1 MAVHQHIVFGTV
13 LNMALIENYDLEEK
27 IVNHN
32 SVDSFYN
39 GNRLDQ
45 HGYWIG
51 VRIDTLKDGENT
63 SLDDV
68 LATFKEQ
75 EVAHRE
81 LFNTLLTQFKKDKA
95 IESICQE
102 EFNAL
107 IGQLKEPSMLF
118 IPETE

>member
-51 VRIDTLKDGENT
+51 VRIDTLKDGANT

-81 LFNTLLTQFKKDKA
+81 LFNTLLTQFKEDKA
-95 IESICQE
+95 IESICPK